1 MIHSVDRILAQTDAQ
16 TKIVPGH
23 GPVATRADLQDYHDM
38 LIQVRQSV
46 KDLIAARK
54 TMDEVVAAAPTRDF
68 DARWGSGYVTPEVF
82 TRMVFSSLART
93 GASQ

>member
-38 LIQVRQSV
+38 CLGEEQTLNSLQVQQMT
-46 KDLIAARK
+46 DA
-54 TMDEVVAAAPTRDF
+54 VALVEAL
-68 DARWGSGYVTPEVF
+68 GSGWDRSRLLN
-82 TRMVFSSLART
+82 TRPVSEKPLKT
-93 GASQ
+93 DTTIEP

>member
-1 MIHSVDRILAQTDAQ
+1 
-16 TKIVPGH
+16 
-23 GPVATRADLQDYHDM
+23 M

-46 KDLIAARK
+46 KDLIAAGK
-54 TMDEVVAAAPTRDF
+54 TVDEVVAAAPTRDF

-93 GASQ
+93 GTSQ